1 MAISND
7 YTEQEIAQRGRRPQ
21 NIAARFSLAD
31 LKDQFGAMSRQPF
44 VEILAHFMQCAP
56 TNEAIEA
63 FSNEYP
69 DRWAKTLQT
78 MARLS
83 GYTDHLEITENIHLT
98 IQHLGDADLIAKIA
112 DLDKQLALEDG
123 NLTNSEQVSDV
134 EFEELNGSE
143 EEIPLVE
150 PS

>member
-56 TNEAIEA
+56 TSEAIEA

-112 DLDKQLALEDG
+112 DLDRELAIEDG
-123 NLTNSEQVSDV
+123 HLNESEQISDA
-134 EFEELNGSE
+134 EFTELSESE
-143 EEIPLVE
+143 EETVQAE
-150 PS
+150 SS